1 MRLPVALVSAA
12 AVIGLAA
19 PAHADATQDH
29 NFVVSLQAAGITYT
43 SPESA
48 VAAGKQVCEMAKSGK
63 PGVEV
68 VKTLQSENP
77 GLSQTNAAKFTAIS
91 ASVYCPDQL
100 PGVNSGGSGGT

>member
-48 VAAGKQVCEMAKSGK
+48 VAAGKQVCEMAKAGK
-63 PGVEV
+63 AGVEV

-100 PGVNSGGSGGT
+100 PSGGSGGT

>member
-43 SPESA
+43 SPRA
-48 VAAGKQVCEMAKSGK
+48 RWRAGKQVCEMAKSVSLGSRSSRRCS
-63 PGVEV
+63 P
-68 VKTLQSENP
+68 KTRDSARR
-77 GLSQTNAAKFTAIS
+77 TAAKFTAIS

-100 PGVNSGGSGGT
+100 PSGGSGGT